1 MIAVDPTSTLG
12 ARERFPC
19 FDGLRAIAAGAV
31 LVLHV
36 SLISGYTFRQASGA
50 GPYLARGEA
59 GVYLFFLISGYLLY
73 RPFVAARY
81 DGSPGPGLR
90 SYARR
95 RALRII
101 PAYWVALT
109 VLVVILDTR
118 ERNDISS
125 ISDVTAYYGF
135 LQIYSES
142 TLVGGLQQAWSLCT
156 EMAFYVFLPLWAM
169 VMRRTQRREESIDR
183 AFRVELVGLACL
195 YALGIISRWLV
206 VRDLPPGNVAVDYRL
221 DWLPMNADL
230 FALGMG
236 LAVTREWALRRRRPV
251 RTLDIV
257 GRHPGG
263 CWALAGVAYWAVS
276 TRIDLTL
283 SVGADG
289 PGQWMARQVL
299 YAATAFFLMLP
310 AVFGPQDQGL
320 VRRLL
325 RSRVMVAGG
334 LISYGVYLWHEG
346 VLDVW
351 MRARDIQPFEG
362 AFWPMFAVGL
372 AGTVAAA
379 AVSYVVVE
387 KPALSRSHR
396 ASGLRSRGAPGR

>member
-1 MIAVDPTSTLG
+1 VIAVDPASTLG

-31 LVLHV
+31 VLLHV
-36 SLISGYTFRQASGA
+36 SLISGYTFRQSDGV

-73 RPFVAARY
+73 RPFVAARF
-81 DGSPGPGLR
+81 DGAPGPGLR

-95 RALRII
+95 RALRIM

-109 VLVVILDTR
+109 ILVVIFDVR
-118 ERNDISS
+118 ERNDVSS
-125 ISDVTAYYGF
+125 LRDVIAYYGF

-142 TLVGGLQQAWSLCT
+142 TLIGGLQQAWSLCT

-169 VMRRTQRREESIDR
+169 AMRRTRRETESANR
-183 AFRVELVGLACL
+183 ALNVELIGLAVL
-195 YALGIISRWLV
+195 YAVGIVTRWLV
-206 VRDLPPGNVAVDYRL
+206 VRDFPPGNVAVDYRL

-236 LAVTREWALRRRRPV
+236 LAVTREWSVRRREPV
-251 RTLDIV
+251 RVLEIV
-257 GRHPGG
+257 GRHPGA

-276 TRIDLTL
+276 TRAHLTL
-283 SVGADG
+283 GVGADT
-289 PGQWMARQVL
+289 PDQWMARQLL
-299 YAATAFFLMLP
+299 YAATAFFLLLP
-310 AVFGPQDQGL
+310 AVFGPQDHGF

-325 RSRVMVAGG
+325 ASRVMVAGG

-351 MRARDIQPFEG
+351 MRARDIQPFRG
-362 AFWPMFAVGL
+362 AFVPMLAV
-372 AGTVAAA
+372 AVVGTVAIATL
-379 AVSYVVVE
+379 SYVLVE
-387 KPALSRSHR
+387 RPALARSRR
-396 ASGLRSRGAPGR
+396 ASAPRSRGAPGR